1 MNRFIRT
8 EFHSLASLFWDSVAF
23 IRNSRGVF
31 RLLAILFFCNPI
43 VWIALSLLQLFFD
56 IAGMI
61 RDRFASPPDFSGTGS
76 YIEESWLESQV
87 SVEQAE
93 RKNSSYSERPIID
106 GIPFGFMNACWKH
119 FVASMEEQDELWYY
133 HSKRDGHPEW
143 GYAIVRE
150 GKPIARFQSSP
161 DW

>member
-1 MNRFIRT
+1 MSQFIRM
-8 EFHSLASLFWDSVAF
+8 EFYSLASLFWDSVAVM
-23 IRNSRGVF
+23 RNSRGVF
-31 RLLAILFFCNPI
+31 RLLAIVFFCNPV
-43 VWIALSLLQLFFD
+43 VWIVLIQSQLVFD
-56 IAGMI
+56 IAGMM

-76 YIEESWLESQV
+76 YIEASRLESRV

-93 RKNSSYSERPIID
+93 RQNSSYSERPNID
-106 GIPFGFMNACWKH
+106 GIPFGFMNVCWKH

-133 HSKRDGHPEW
+133 NSKRNEHPEW

-161 DW
+161 D